1 MISNRPL
8 TSGVHYWEL
17 EIDGRTDNE
26 MKIGVTVD
34 PTFDKNTAF
43 CDSPNGFGFYSIGQ
57 LRNGS
62 SSDGPKYGVRFRNK
76 GVCGIYLN
84 MNNG

>member
-1 MISNRPL
+1 
-8 TSGVHYWEL
+8 
-17 EIDGRTDNE
+17 

-62 SSDGPKYGVRFRNK
+62 SSDGP
-76 GVCGIYLN
+76 
-84 MNNG
+84 